1 MKNLTQIEF
10 SGEYRVFYP
19 EIDIDDEAKSVIKL
33 FCRKMFGET
42 TKVFFTDDDTP
53 SLLLEG
59 ANPVSNSAVGTN
71 YVPPQRITSVEQVD
85 AAQEPKVSLADA
97 QMKKVGAVV
106 PRNEGKYTPTGNY

>member
-10 SGEYRVFYP
+10 NGEYRVFYP
-19 EIDIDDEAKSVIKL
+19 EIDIDDEAKAVIKI

-42 TKVFFTDDDTP
+42 TKVFFTDDETP

-59 ANPVSNSAVGTN
+59 ANPPQVSNSGVGLN
-71 YVPPQRITSVEQVD
+71 QYPRITSVEQVD

-97 QMKKVGAVV
+97 QMKRAGVVV
-106 PRNEGKYTPTGNY
+106 PRDEGRLMSW